1 MITVLRF
8 VLEHKIARNYFQYIL
23 FHSRDLPIPIFL
35 FFLPKVS
42 NISSLVS
49 ETILKKVF
57 EFLGEVVS
65 FRLYPSVKDGLQ
77 ECIVEFKESSSALT
91 ALHLTGTT
99 LGEESLVVTKCF
111 IEESTVPICTPTIV
125 NNTVNTP
132 STPTYDATKVEEIT
146 RTVYVGNI
154 NTNITEAE
162 LIKFFSTC
170 GPVIYVKMAGD
181 AAQPTRFAF
190 LEFSNIPAA
199 QMALNMNGVLL
210 GERPLKI
217 NHSKNAIN
225 KVIKKP
231 VSQETMD
238 TMRLVHEAQL
248 RITTQYTNG
257 STVTLKSP
265 TTETPKTLLLTNT
278 KDKSTSSTSSNS
290 RELRSSSPSQ
300 KSRSQI
306 ESRSRPRSPRSR
318 SRERDE
324 KRSRRH
330 TSRDRHNHRSSEH
343 RRSSH
348 RRDRSYE
355 RQSREKGRSRNKD
368 KTSDRSRSPR
378 RYSDR
383 HRRDKS
389 RERARR
395 SGR

>member
-1 MITVLRF
+1 MTPITNDNSV
-8 VLEHKIARNYFQYIL
+8 
-23 FHSRDLPIPIFL
+23 
-35 FFLPKVS
+35 KVS

-318 SRERDE
+318 SRERGKHSKKIIHLNSLTTYCEILDE